1 MTRAFDPRIVQVT
14 LEFPSGNLTYEGLS
28 IYATGQKYFSTVW
41 NTCNCTIYN
50 LTKDQR
56 NYILS
61 RTSPMNV
68 PPTNVKM
75 SLNVGRESYGT
86 FTLFNG
92 NVSKSRTTQP
102 PDIGV
107 ELIGITGLA
116 RAGFIRTDS
125 NAATTQLSTI
135 AANIA
140 SANGVAL
147 NFLATDKAIENYN
160 FTGAAIHQVR
170 DLNNMGDIIASIDN
184 DVLTVIDAGNATNEG
199 SILISA
205 KTGMVGIPQFNE
217 SGVTVKMMID
227 NRVKI
232 GNRITVQSEKVPAA
246 NGDYI
251 VEAMFYE
258 VASRDQQFF
267 YTLECRS
274 VNYSLV
280 AGTL

>member
-1 MTRAFDPRIVQVT
+1 MTNAFDPRIVDVT
-14 LEFPSGNLTYEGLS
+14 LEFPSGALTYRDLA

-50 LTKDQR
+50 LAAEQR
-56 NYILS
+56 NFILS
-61 RTSPMNV
+61 RTSPMNI

-92 NVSKSRTTQP
+92 NVTKSRTTQP

-107 ELIGITGLA
+107 ELIGMTGTA

-125 NAATTQLSTI
+125 NAAVTQLSTI

-140 SANGVAL
+140 TANGVAL
-147 NFLATDKAIENYN
+147 NFLAADKAIENYN
-160 FTGAAIHQVR
+160 FTGAAINQID

-184 DVLTVIDAGNATNEG
+184 DVLTVINSGDATNQG
-199 SILISA
+199 SILINA
-205 KTGMVGIPQFNE
+205 QNGMVGIPQFSE

-232 GNRITVQSEKVPAA
+232 GNRVTVQSEMVPAA

-251 VEAMFYE
+251 VEAMLYE
-258 VASRDQQFF
+258 VASRDEQFF

-274 VNYSLV
+274 VNYSLA